1 MQVSRSGIKFLKAIR
16 KKTGRAP
23 KVLDAVPGLNSVEA
37 TCFNAFLLLR
47 PSTPTAIATADIIA
61 YANAIRYR
69 DVVMF
74 IRLIKAM
81 DNTYMSIM
89 AKKGDKPAPD
99 PAKANP
105 GQV

>member
-1 MQVSRSGIKFLKAIR
+1 MQVSRAGIKFLKAIR

-23 KVLDAVPGLNSVEA
+23 KLLETAPGLNSVEA
-37 TCFNAFLLLR
+37 TLFNAFLLLR
-47 PSTPTAIATADIIA
+47 PSTPTAIATVDIIA

-81 DNTYMSIM
+81 DNTYMSKV
-89 AKKGDKPAPD
+89 ATKGDKPAD
-99 PAKANP
+99 PVKANP